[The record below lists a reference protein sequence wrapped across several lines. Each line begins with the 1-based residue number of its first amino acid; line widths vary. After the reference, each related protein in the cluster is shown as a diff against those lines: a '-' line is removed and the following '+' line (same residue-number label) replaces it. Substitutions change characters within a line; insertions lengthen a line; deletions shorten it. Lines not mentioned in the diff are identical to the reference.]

1 MAATLMTHPQHGA
14 MHAYDSGE
22 IARLKG
28 FGWSV
33 ADEPPSEPVATP
45 GDAPETVVSL
55 DVKRRGRP
63 PKAK

>member
-33 ADEPPSEPVATP
+33 ADEVETVATP

>member
-33 ADEPPSEPVATP
+33 ADEVVPVATP